1 MVVNWFFFFLQ
12 YISKCHFY
20 ACWLNHSAMSSSAFS
35 NQNGLFCPWPKTLA
49 TRVELCRRGPL
60 HDASYS
66 RTMEYDDVPFG
77 KRRSSSFESTKF
89 QPKFWYNSIQVIFEN
104 YHHVLS
110 CIWIK
115 IFQSL
120 KLECIANSITISL
133 IFSDL
138 AKL

>member
-1 MVVNWFFFFLQ
+1 
-12 YISKCHFY
+12 
-20 ACWLNHSAMSSSAFS
+20 MSSSAFS

-110 CIWIK
+110 CIWVK
-115 IFQSL
+115 IFLSL
-120 KLECIANSITISL
+120 NQRKKWLWPCGILQMKRVNIKG
-133 IFSDL
+133 IFLKSPGNDATSDGNWKDFL
-138 AKL
+138 V